1 MRFGPTHPTA
11 TAVRAWWDAQADPT
25 VDGAS
30 IALGVTPATIRA
42 ALAATADAPPQSEP
56 GDIEDEADE
65 PVVAPSRPS
74 QARTQAP
81 KVPDVVAFDDLPK
94 TAQKTLRDGGVDLLV
109 AIREAA
115 KRARRAAEGKDRH
128 GNDEGGDESE
138 QVDAAIGW
146 ATVAQK
152 AAAAAV
158 ALTKAWPELARQ
170 LDPHTP
176 AVPSDGDTTDAG
188 LTQEEEARALARAL
202 GDDDARSAA
211 EEREARRYGAV
222 PRR

>member
-25 VDGAS
+25 IDAAS

-56 GDIEDEADE
+56 GDIEDEADGPPE
-65 PVVAPSRPS
+65 VPSSPTR
-74 QARTQAP
+74 ARTRAP
-81 KVPDVVAFDDLPK
+81 KVQAEAGAPLESLSVS
-94 TAQKTLRDGGVDLLV
+94 AQRALRDGGTDLLV
-109 AIREAA
+109 AVREAA
-115 KRARRAAEGKDRH
+115 RRARKAAQGTDDS
-128 GNDEGGDESE
+128 DEDECG
-138 QVDAAIGW
+138 AADVALAW
-146 ATVAQK
+146 ASVAQK
-152 AAAAAV
+152 AATAV
-158 ALTKAWPELARQ
+158 VAITKAWPELARQ

-211 EEREARRYGAV
+211 DEREARRYGSV